1 MTQTT
6 TEHPAITALRDNQ
19 RQLDADGCEVGVSRQ
34 AADEVLA
41 LLDAF
46 RTAAS
51 AGMHALR
58 SYQYGNGSPDL
69 AASVADELDRCLRV
83 GAGVAA

>member
-1 MTQTT
+1 MS
-6 TEHPAITALRDNQ
+6 EHPAITALRENQ
-19 RQLDADGCEVGVSRQ
+19 RQLDVDGCEVGVSRQ

-46 RTAAS
+46 QTAAR

-58 SYQYGNGSPDL
+58 SYQYGNASPHL
-69 AASVADELDRCLRV
+69 AESVADELDRCIKV
-83 GAGVAA
+83 GEGVVQ